1 MSALRAHSRCIRE
14 DPFLLLLCP
23 IAVIITRSS
32 SGSYSGCGQV
42 LLLRADG
49 CPKVWVATSDSFHQ
63 QAAHGSG
70 AYVWNCK
77 TLISEVLSGHVVFFV
92 SSLVP
97 VC

>member
-1 MSALRAHSRCIRE
+1 MLGECGVLGDSVDVVYAATSDSDSWIERE
-14 DPFLLLLCP
+14 
-23 IAVIITRSS
+23 
-32 SGSYSGCGQV
+32 V

-77 TLISEVLSGHVVFFV
+77 TLISEVLSSHVAFFV

>member
-14 DPFLLLLCP
+14 DPFLVLLCP

-63 QAAHGSG
+63 QAAHGS
-70 AYVWNCK
+70 
-77 TLISEVLSGHVVFFV
+77 
-92 SSLVP
+92 
-97 VC
+97 VCELLTFSFKQRFALKDINL